1 LSPNAAVVVA
11 FACSR
16 RSRRCHA
23 FLATVLRL
31 VPKAKAELFPV
42 LSACAPFRSRDVSEI
57 VHYYRSCLIVLQYH
71 PGLQTS
77 VLDLLVDKCLEMD
90 VEIKIS
96 DLGEASIDS
105 TENDKG
111 GADTAGCFEL
121 ELDGPKP
128 SPAKAESPT
137 VDEMATRLD
146 ALMMLLF
153 EYMAQSDAPLTML
166 YDILFRVFESS
177 ILICYKSKF
186 VQYLLFYLCGL
197 HEGSLGA
204 ASRDRGRTKADHD
217 ASVVLHRDF
226 LSKLIN
232 IVLDPFRA
240 TATRQSGACYVAS
253 FVSRARFVAP
263 DTVCEAVSAL
273 LRWSEAYLQ
282 SLDASDSGGLGVPT
296 PLGQMSLEDV
306 HEQCNLHSLFYTVC
320 QSAFYIMCFRGV
332 EALSYFNESTGS
344 AAQDDE
350 FFLQHVDISTERWSR
365 ICGHHTQPLRFCL
378 ESVRVEFLA
387 LAGSHALLDTNVM
400 QRLQLQQELS
410 MIPGRT
416 RKVASVIQT
425 AATLEKERL
434 SGGVGGL
441 GRGQNP
447 LDSFFPFDPYLL
459 STSYSYVEPLYIHW
473 CGVAGESGVSRSMS
487 PSVALDD
494 AAEADAQSDDDDVSQ
509 AQGSVAS
516 ASAERDENG
525 SKTGSEDEESDDDEE
540 NGSRAGSRDRQPMS
554 FVSTSSALPVGSGT
568 PVTAT
573 TKREELRA
581 AWTDTLKRSRAASV
595 ENGSW

>member
-1 LSPNAAVVVA
+1 M
-11 FACSR
+11 FASER
-16 RSRRCHA
+16 VPLTPSLFFLIVRTRRCHA

-57 VHYYRSCLIVLQYH
+57 VHYYRSCLVVLQYH

-105 TENDKG
+105 TENDKA
-111 GADTAGCFEL
+111 GADATGCFEL
-121 ELDGPKP
+121 ELDGLQATTKP
-128 SPAKAESPT
+128 ESST

-146 ALMMLLF
+146 ALMMLIF
-153 EYMAQSDAPLTML
+153 EYMDQSNSPLTML
-166 YDILFRVFESS
+166 YDILVRVFESS

-197 HEGSLGA
+197 HERTQGGSG
-204 ASRDRGRTKADHD
+204 DIKADHD
-217 ASVVLHRDF
+217 TSVVLHRDF

-273 LRWSEAYLQ
+273 LRWAEAYLQ
-282 SLDASDSGGLGVPT
+282 LLDASDASGVVGVTTSP
-296 PLGQMSLEDV
+296 GQMTMEDV
-306 HEQCNLHSLFYTVC
+306 HEQCSLHSLFYTVC
-320 QSAFYIMCFRGV
+320 QSAFYIMCFRGA
-332 EALSYFNESTGS
+332 EALSHFKESIS
-344 AAQDDE
+344 SAQDDE
-350 FFLQHVDISTERWSR
+350 FYLQHVDISRERWSR
-365 ICGHHTQPLRFCL
+365 ICGHRTQPLRFCL

-387 LAGSHALLDTNVM
+387 LATSHALLDGKVM
-400 QRLQLQQELS
+400 QSLQSQQELS
-410 MIPGRT
+410 LMPGRS
-416 RKVASVIQT
+416 RKVANVIRT

-459 STSYSYVEPLYIHW
+459 SKSYSYVEPLYIHW
-473 CGVAGESGVSRSMS
+473 CGVAGESGISRSMS
-487 PSVALDD
+487 PTIGLDD
-494 AAEADAQSDDDDVSQ
+494 AGEADAPSDDDEDDDDTSHVL
-509 AQGSVAS
+509 GSVGS
-516 ASAERDENG
+516 ASAEPDEND
-525 SKTGSEDEESDDDEE
+525 SKSGSEDDEDSDEE
-540 NGSRAGSRDRQPMS
+540 EDGSSARQAMS
-554 FVSTSSALPVGSGT
+554 FVSTSTTLQVVGRGT
-568 PVTAT
+568 PVAAL
-573 TKREELRA
+573 KPDELRA

>member
-1 LSPNAAVVVA
+1 
-11 FACSR
+11 
-16 RSRRCHA
+16 
-23 FLATVLRL
+23 
-31 VPKAKAELFPV
+31 V
-42 LSACAPFRSRDVSEI
+42 LSTCAPFRSRDVSEI
-57 VHYYRSCLIVLQYH
+57 VHYYRNCLVVLQYH

-96 DLGEASIDS
+96 DVGEASLDS
-105 TENDKG
+105 AENDEE
-111 GADTAGCFEL
+111 GADATGCFEL

-128 SPAKAESPT
+128 TAKPESPT
-137 VDEMATRLD
+137 VDEMATKLD
-146 ALMMLLF
+146 ALMMLIF
-153 EYMAQSDAPLTML
+153 EYMAQSNSPLAMM
-166 YDILFRVFESS
+166 YDILVRVFESS

-197 HEGSLGA
+197 HEGSHQGN
-204 ASRDRGRTKADHD
+204 TADHD

-226 LSKLIN
+226 LSKLIG

-273 LRWSEAYLQ
+273 LRWAEAYLQ
-282 SLDASDSGGLGVPT
+282 SLDASDSSGIVGATTSP
-296 PLGQMSLEDV
+296 GQMTMEDV

-332 EALSYFNESTGS
+332 EALSYFKESIGS
-344 AAQDDE
+344 AQDED
-350 FFLQHVDISTERWSR
+350 FFLQHVDISRERWSK
-365 ICGHHTQPLRFCL
+365 ICGHRTQPLRFCL

-387 LAGSHALLDTNVM
+387 LAGSHALLDGKVM
-400 QRLQLQQELS
+400 QSLQSQQELS
-410 MIPGRT
+410 MMPGRS
-416 RKVASVIQT
+416 RKVANVIRTT
-425 AATLEKERL
+425 AMLEKERL

-459 STSYSYVEPLYIHW
+459 SKSYSYVEPLYIHW

-487 PSVALDD
+487 PTVELDD
-494 AAEADAQSDDDDVSQ
+494 ADEAEAPSDNDDDDASRDLD
-509 AQGSVAS
+509 SVGS
-516 ASAERDENG
+516 ASAERDENDPK
-525 SKTGSEDEESDDDEE
+525 SGSEEEDEDSDDEE
-540 NGSRAGSRDRQPMS
+540 DGSADHRQPMS
-554 FVSTSSALPVGSGT
+554 FVSTSSTLQVGSGT
-568 PVTAT
+568 PVAAST
-573 TKREELRA
+573 RDELRA